1 MWDIGLD
8 ESSSLQDALIREGY
22 TVYVTCPYLTS
33 STGPPVVTSVTVLPA
48 PTLLPGADFSIHC
61 TVSAPP
67 AASVS
72 INWYRDG
79 TLLVPTG
86 DPRIQIDTESG
97 TLTVYNADESYSAVY
112 TCNASTSYAFDTSQ
126 VTVTIGCELTALST
140 LSLLNCFQIA
150 V

>member
-1 MWDIGLD
+1 M
-8 ESSSLQDALIREGY
+8 
-22 TVYVTCPYLTS
+22 
-33 STGPPVVTSVTVLPA
+33 VTSVTVLPA
-48 PTLLPGADFSIHC
+48 PILLQGADFSIQC
-61 TVSAPP
+61 RVSAPS

-97 TLTVYNADESYSAVY
+97 TLAVYNADESYSAVY

-126 VTVTIGCELTALST
+126 VTVIIGCELTAYSIP
-140 LSLLNCFQIA
+140 SLLTQFQIA